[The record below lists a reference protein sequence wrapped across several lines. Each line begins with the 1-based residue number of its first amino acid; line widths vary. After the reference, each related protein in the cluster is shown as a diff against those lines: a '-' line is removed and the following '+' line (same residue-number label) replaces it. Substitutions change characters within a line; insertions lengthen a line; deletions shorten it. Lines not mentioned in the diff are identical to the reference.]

1 MPIFRPS
8 ATRTNVFVTQ
18 LRPYGVLESERAPER
33 VAAALNSVFGNH
45 AAAGWGT
52 SEATRGRVWV
62 QWTAFSS
69 LAGASRLTD
78 AQIEDGL
85 RRAVRSAE
93 AQIGGGKRLLF
104 PGEAAPSGATPTP
117 PPAAPPAPASA
128 GTPTPATP
136 ETSTRRPA
144 RRRRSATPPASAAEA
159 EFIAEGGESA
169 SSALPDWVVPV
180 AVIGGVTVVG
190 AIGILIWANRSPA
203 KVSANRRRRRR
214 RRRLKSN
221 THRSIKLDRIEGDT
235 WVVRSSDA
243 AVQRLLTSMVG
254 AGRSLSAP
262 GGETTE
268 QWMLDRPHR
277 DMIWNALR
285 SRLKDERAAFAHL
298 GASHGGLVPW
308 AEQRVYNFFSP
319 EHD

>member
-1 MPIFRPS
+1 MPIYRPS

-18 LRPYGVLESERAPER
+18 LRPYSIASEQAGR
-33 VAAALNSVFGNH
+33 VPGAVSSALNSIFGLH
-45 AAAGWGT
+45 ATAGWGST
-52 SEATRGRVWV
+52 EATRGRVWV
-62 QWTAFSS
+62 QWTAFSTR
-69 LAGASRLTD
+69 AGAARPSA

-93 AQIGGGKRLLF
+93 AQIGGGARLLF
-104 PGEAAPSGATPTP
+104 PGEAAPSGARPSPAPAATPTP
-117 PPAAPPAPASA
+117 AST

-136 ETSTRRPA
+136 DTSTRRPA
-144 RRRRSATPPASAAEA
+144 RRRRSATPPASEAEA
-159 EFIAEGGESA
+159 EFIAEVGESA
-169 SSALPDWVVPV
+169 GSALPDWVVPV
-180 AVIGGVTVVG
+180 AVIGGVTVVS

-203 KVSANRRRRRR
+203 KVTSNRRRG

-268 QWMLDRPHR
+268 QWMLDRSKR

-285 SRLKDERAAFAHL
+285 SHLKSERS
-298 GASHGGLVPW
+298 SHGGLVHW
-308 AEQRVYNFFSP
+308 ADQRVYDFFSA